1 MQTTPQGALIFQLR
15 ASVRTTKDKESG
27 LLPTP
32 RTGGGSRPNRKG
44 GKVLEEEVMI
54 EAGLRERGKTLAQM
68 YPTPLASDGMRSEM
82 KLETHK
88 KVAIKRNRAGN
99 INELVSIQN
108 AKKTGGRLNP
118 NFVERLMGFPMDWT
132 KIDPKESKDSETQ
145 SFHKS
150 HTTSDKS

>member
-1 MQTTPQGALIFQLR
+1 
-15 ASVRTTKDKESG
+15 
-27 LLPTP
+27 
-32 RTGGGSRPNRKG
+32 
-44 GKVLEEEVMI
+44 VMI

-132 KIDPKESKDSETQ
+132 KIDQTELKDSETQ
-145 SFHKS
+145 FAHKY